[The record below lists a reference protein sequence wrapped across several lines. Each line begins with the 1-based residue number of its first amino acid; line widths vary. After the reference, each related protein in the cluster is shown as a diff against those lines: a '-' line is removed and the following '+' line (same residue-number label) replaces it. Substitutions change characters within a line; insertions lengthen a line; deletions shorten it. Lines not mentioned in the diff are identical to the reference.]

1 MKSTLITSAA
11 LVALFTGRVVGFALV
26 KKSNAVF
33 QPTSVARISN
43 TQLHFFG
50 RKNDRGD
57 EDPPEKDNIDFFSFL
72 RRKKEAKSDITAD
85 DPATATPVARLEASP
100 STVVETPAPDT
111 SVPIVEHPAPEPSVP
126 MDPISSAAA
135 LRAQAVRIRLEA
147 EKMDAQLTLDK
158 IARLERELAKAQSK
172 GENTDSLVRDMEN
185 LQRKIRG
192 EPPIA
197 VVLSP
202 QKPAP
207 TAKSSSVSSVS
218 SEASAPTTFAPKYS
232 PPEEPIAPFSQAEF
246 DRTLQEFDRFPSY
259 LKVLLA
265 RSVGMQP
272 MSVRD
277 INATEYAIR
286 SEKQQ
291 RLDFSFL
298 KDIPPP
304 SFTSEEIEEFKK
316 SFSLVDWRGKFPPG
330 LEMKDLSDDDF
341 IKKAMEEEY
350 YFKMATRNYGV
361 SKGMAE
367 GFLAGNVADAEKFAA
382 ALEEELGR
390 SQPYQTMQGLFPKC
404 VEKEGQIPTQV
415 QVKMLMTDVLPQAGF
430 NSNSQPIE
438 VFGGYL
444 IRGSTTKGNGD
455 ELIDSIDAIVAK
467 NPMLQGKF
475 TISFIK
481 DLTGVMGV
489 SDEDFEEA
497 MMTNLPR
504 ALYVMGP
511 NVTRERNRLLATL
524 TSGLGIATSWYFSI
538 YPFLLNPAV
547 MKRAEEQLALADAS
561 MTYEMGWLTDLATP
575 MFATFLGLQIMHE
588 IGHRV
593 VAGVYGM
600 DITLPTFVPSI
611 ASGITSSITNL
622 KNPPKNRTQLFDF
635 AIAGPLVGI
644 LASLAALYTGLE
656 LTVASD
662 TSAIAMFPALP
673 IDILRQ
679 SSLGGGLIEY
689 VLGNGVLGIPG
700 GAQGSQAVASINIPL
715 HPVAIAGYVSL
726 IVNALSLLPIGT
738 TDGGRISQAVFNR
751 AGKQIVGQIFL
762 LTLFAVGLFGNDLFL
777 FYGFFCAFFQQ
788 GSEIPQRNEVDDVSF
803 ARVLFATA
811 AGVVALLSIIPM
823 Q

>member
-1 MKSTLITSAA
+1 MKSKVIISAVLLASITG
-11 LVALFTGRVVGFALV
+11 LVTGFTPL
-26 KKSNAVF
+26 KKSNAAF
-33 QPTSVARISN
+33 QPTSAARMAT

-50 RKNDRGD
+50 RKNEKGD
-57 EDPPEKDNIDFFSFL
+57 ENPVDNDDIDFFGFL
-72 RRKKEAKSDITAD
+72 RRKKEAKSEITGD
-85 DPATATPVARLEASP
+85 DPATATPVATVEASP
-100 STVVETPAPDT
+100 STVVEIPARDE
-111 SVPIVEHPAPEPSVP
+111 SVPLDDPPVLGPPIPI
-126 MDPISSAAA
+126 DPISSATA

-172 GENTDSLVRDMEN
+172 GENTDGLVRDMDN
-185 LQRKIRG
+185 LQRKVRG
-192 EPPIA
+192 EPPIP

-202 QKPAP
+202 QKSAP
-207 TAKSSSVSSVS
+207 MAKSSSISSVS
-218 SEASAPTTFAPKYS
+218 SGTPAPTTLSPKYS
-232 PPEEPIAPFSQAEF
+232 PPAEPIAPFSQAEF
-246 DRTLQEFDRFPSY
+246 DRILQEFDRFPSY

-316 SFSLVDWRGKFPPG
+316 SFSLVDWRTKFPPG
-330 LEMKDLSDDDF
+330 LEMNDMSDDAF

-350 YFKMATRNYGV
+350 YFKMATQKYGV

-367 GFLAGNVADAEKFAA
+367 GFLAGNAADAEKFAA

-404 VEKEGQIPTQV
+404 VEKEGQVPTEV

-511 NVTRERNRLLATL
+511 SVIRERNRLLATL

-575 MFATFLGLQIMHE
+575 MFATFLGLQVIHE
-588 IGHRV
+588 MGHRV
-593 VAGVYGM
+593 AAGIYGM

-622 KNPPKNRTQLFDF
+622 KKPPKNRTQLFDF

-644 LASLAALYTGLE
+644 LASLAALYAGLE
-656 LTVASD
+656 FTVASD
-662 TSAIAMFPALP
+662 SSAIAMFPALP

-726 IVNALSLLPIGT
+726 IVNALSLLPIG
-738 TDGGRISQAVFNR
+738 
-751 AGKQIVGQIFL
+751 
-762 LTLFAVGLFGNDLFL
+762 
-777 FYGFFCAFFQQ
+777 
-788 GSEIPQRNEVDDVSF
+788 SESPLDVMPCCYDCW
-803 ARVLFATA
+803 
-811 AGVVALLSIIPM
+811 I
-823 Q
+823 